1 MNGIVLFIIPEYVG
15 NPVLGVAV
23 VTAFSRLLGCTLA
36 LIALIQIF
44 RPFKHYFK
52 LSWKKIYQVSTLGIP
67 TAGEQIS
74 YNFAQTFTTAFIA
87 MLGTQVIAA
96 KSVSTVLSGLSFSCA
111 MAFSAASQIYLG
123 KFISRRRYRTLK
135 KVVIKSIWFNI
146 TQSFMIMTCVFI
158 GFIVC
163 GRWITHD
170 LQTYH
175 LIIYYLVILFG
186 LEPIRAINNLIV
198 DLLNVT
204 GDVRYPVTVSVVTT
218 WLLLL
223 PGSYL
228 LGIHWRLG
236 YTGIILVSIAD
247 EALRFII
254 MYLRWRNDR
263 WQARMKQIGV

>member
-1 MNGIVLFIIPEYVG
+1 MW
-15 NPVLGVAV
+15 
-23 VTAFSRLLGCTLA
+23 TLDNT
-36 LIALIQIF
+36 
-44 RPFKHYFK
+44 RH
-52 LSWKKIYQVSTLGIP
+52 T
-67 TAGEQIS
+67 
-74 YNFAQTFTTAFIA
+74 N
-87 MLGTQVIAA
+87 
-96 KSVSTVLSGLSFSCA
+96 LSFNHLLSC
-111 MAFSAASQIYLG
+111 Y
-123 KFISRRRYRTLK
+123 T
-135 KVVIKSIWFNI
+135 
-146 TQSFMIMTCVFI
+146 
-158 GFIVC
+158 
-163 GRWITHD
+163 
-170 LQTYH
+170 
-175 LIIYYLVILFG
+175 FG

-263 WQARMKQIGV
+263 WQARMKQIEYR